1 MAYVKIYAGNFIII
15 QRICKTLEDNGIIP
29 VIKDETESARLA
41 GFGTTTYGH
50 QELFVHEN
58 EEEKAIEI
66 VARTIEAFKG

>member
-15 QRICKTLEDNGIIP
+15 QRMCQTLEDHGIIP

-41 GFGTTTYGH
+41 GFGTTAYGH

-66 VARTIEAFKG
+66 VARTIEAFTG